1 MSTLSK
7 PQYPQQYQKARTKT
21 LVRSRCDIMD
31 QVPEVLDG
39 KQLKMNVS
47 MLSTFATLAG
57 PTQAVID
64 ANRGHTEY

>member
-1 MSTLSK
+1 MHQQ
-7 PQYPQQYQKARTKT
+7 PQ
-21 LVRSRCDIMD
+21 SDS
-31 QVPEVLDG
+31 

-64 ANRGHTEY
+64 ANRGHTGY